1 MSTVENLDEITMGE
15 RLAKARTEVETYF
28 SKFTGED
35 FFKKVP
41 KEDRVDTLLE
51 GYSNFKKELD
61 SVEYR
66 VDGDALVSLKFI
78 FENLL
83 SLVSKGVQETTNY
96 ITVHDTVTDSKEF
109 LIFTQEQLQYIG
121 ELFAKCTFET
131 VEEARDIKKCQ
142 DGLLD
147 VFNEL
152 FINSKKLQMGA
163 QATQTIE
170 NNYKVMDLP
179 KEEEEEVQINEVE
192 ESVTEH

>member
-51 GYSNFKKELD
+51 GYSDFKKELD

-83 SLVSKGVQETTNY
+83 SVVSKGVQETTNY
-96 ITVHDTVTDSKEF
+96 ITVHDTVTESKEF

-179 KEEEEEVQINEVE
+179 KEEEEVQINEVE
-192 ESVTEH
+192 ENVTEH